1 MRLDARKGLVTALAA
16 GGALAAAA
24 GCAQADAGAQGTS
37 IGSPGVLSGDLVQ
50 IPIHLPVNVCG
61 NTVNIVGL
69 LNPTTGNSCAN
80 TSQGTGTGTVPGAV
94 NNGGAAAEGTAAG
107 SPGVG
112 SGLTVQ
118 LPVHVPVNVS
128 GNSVGAVSVLNPT
141 TGNTAVNGSAPAP
154 TVTHRTAAPR
164 PLPQTPNRPVP
175 QVVERAHTLPAQAML
190 AHTGS
195 DGIGYMAAGSATS
208 LLGGIVLYRRFRP
221 GRG

>member
-37 IGSPGVLSGDLVQ
+37 IGSPGVLSGDLLQLPV
-50 IPIHLPVNVCG
+50 HLPVNVCG

-69 LNPTTGNSCAN
+69 LNPATGNACAN
-80 TSQGTGTGTVPGAV
+80 DSAGTGTGTGAA
-94 NNGGAAAEGTAAG
+94 NDGGAAAAGTAAG
-107 SPGVG
+107 SPGVA

-141 TGNTAVNGSAPAP
+141 TGNTAVNGSPAAPAP
-154 TVTHRTAAPR
+154 VVSRRPAAPKPRTRVPSR
-164 PLPQTPNRPVP
+164 PAPRI
-175 QVVERAHTLPAQAML
+175 ERAHPLPARAAL
-190 AHTGS
+190 AQTGS
-195 DGIGYMAAGSATS
+195 DGIGWMASGSAAS
-208 LLGGIVLYRRFRP
+208 LFGGIALYRRFRSR
-221 GRG
+221 RG